1 MAVAEYA
8 KSRGKSSSSAVSSGA
23 SPSTGAMIGGA
34 RLVKLSAL
42 CVGMAATGFSM
53 QAVAGY
59 EAGGGTT
66 FANCTRGTTGSGTES
81 ASIAIGN
88 DVLNNIACASG
99 PEAIAIG
106 ANLAASGSQATAIGS
121 DIIASGDLSV
131 IIGQNF
137 NSNPTTS
144 TGAGGVAIGSGLTS
158 ALDSPIANGV
168 GSVALGSSGNGT
180 TNSLNGAVASGNH
193 SLALM
198 SGANAS
204 ATNSIALGTA
214 ATANIAN
221 SVALGSGSTT
231 AAYVQTPTG
240 TVNGRTYTYAGTP
253 ATSSTVS
260 IGRSGAER
268 TLTNLAA
275 GRVSATIQMASMVVN
290 YFKLMQR

>member
-1 MAVAEYA
+1 
-8 KSRGKSSSSAVSSGA
+8 
-23 SPSTGAMIGGA
+23 
-34 RLVKLSAL
+34 
-42 CVGMAATGFSM
+42 
-53 QAVAGY
+53 
-59 EAGGGTT
+59 
-66 FANCTRGTTGSGTES
+66 
-81 ASIAIGN
+81 
-88 DVLNNIACASG
+88 
-99 PEAIAIG
+99 
-106 ANLAASGSQATAIGS
+106 
-121 DIIASGDLSV
+121 
-131 IIGQNF
+131 
-137 NSNPTTS
+137 
-144 TGAGGVAIGSGLTS
+144 
-158 ALDSPIANGV
+158 
-168 GSVALGSSGNGT
+168 
-180 TNSLNGAVASGNH
+180 
-193 SLALM
+193 M